1 MNDIKTYDSSSIPK
15 GDFFHKQWA
24 KSIVML
30 DGEPISSDIEDIELE
45 VPGDMKLDSVPQL
58 HEVHHSFTIELSKE
72 ESDKLS
78 RMLWL
83 DKMEWLTHQLNTV
96 WKNKFFKT

>member
-1 MNDIKTYDSSSIPK
+1 MNDIKIYDSSSIPK

-24 KSIVML
+24 NPIVML
-30 DGEPISSDIEDIELE
+30 DGEHISSDIEDIELE

>member
-1 MNDIKTYDSSSIPK
+1 MNDIKIYDSSSIPK

-24 KSIVML
+24 RPIVMP

-45 VPGDMKLDSVPQL
+45 VPGDMKLDSVPKL
-58 HEVHHSFTIELSKE
+58 HECHSFTIEIVKE
-72 ESDKLS
+72 GSEKLS

-96 WKNKFFKT
+96 WKNKFFKK

>member
-1 MNDIKTYDSSSIPK
+1 MNDIKIYDSSSIPK
-15 GDFFHKQWA
+15 GDFFHKQWE
-24 KSIVML
+24 KTIVML

-58 HEVHHSFTIELSKE
+58 HEEHSFTIELSKE

>member
-1 MNDIKTYDSSSIPK
+1 MNDIKIYDSSSIPK

-24 KSIVML
+24 RPIVML

-45 VPGDMKLDSVPQL
+45 IPGDMKLDSVPQL
-58 HEVHHSFTIELSKE
+58 HEEHSFTIELGKD

>member
-1 MNDIKTYDSSSIPK
+1 MNDVKIYDSSSIPK
-15 GDFFHKQWA
+15 GDFFHRQWA
-24 KSIVML
+24 KPIVML
-30 DGEPISSDIEDIELE
+30 DGEHISSDIEDIELE

-96 WKNKFFKT
+96 WKNKFFKA

>member
-1 MNDIKTYDSSSIPK
+1 MNDIKIYDSSSIQK
-15 GDFFHKQWA
+15 GDFFHKQLA
-24 KSIVML
+24 NPIVMP
-30 DGEPISSDIEDIELE
+30 DGEAISSDIEDIELE
-45 VPGDMKLDSVPQL
+45 VPGDMKLESVPQL
-58 HEVHHSFTIELSKE
+58 HEEHSFTIELGKE

-96 WKNKFFKT
+96 WKNKFFKK

>member
-1 MNDIKTYDSSSIPK
+1 MNDIKIYDSSSIPN
-15 GDFFHKQWA
+15 GDLFHKQWA
-24 KSIVML
+24 RPIVML

-45 VPGDMKLDSVPQL
+45 IPGDMKLDSVPQL
-58 HEVHHSFTIELSKE
+58 HEEHSFTIELGKE

>member
-1 MNDIKTYDSSSIPK
+1 MNDIKIYDSSSIPK
-15 GDFFHKQWA
+15 GDFFRKQWA
-24 KSIVML
+24 KPIVML

-58 HEVHHSFTIELSKE
+58 HELHHSFTIELSKE

-83 DKMEWLTHQLNTV
+83 DKTEWLTHQLNTV

>member
-1 MNDIKTYDSSSIPK
+1 MNDIKIYDSSSIPK
-15 GDFFHKQWA
+15 GDLFHKQWA

-58 HEVHHSFTIELSKE
+58 HEEHSFTIELGKE

>member
-1 MNDIKTYDSSSIPK
+1 MNDIKIYDSSSIPK

-24 KSIVML
+24 KTIVML
-30 DGEPISSDIEDIELE
+30 DGETISSDIEDIELE
-45 VPGDMKLDSVPQL
+45 IPGDMKLDSVPQL
-58 HEVHHSFTIELSKE
+58 HELHHSFTIELSKE

-78 RMLWL
+78 RMPWL

-96 WKNKFFKT
+96 WKNKFFKK

>member
-1 MNDIKTYDSSSIPK
+1 MNDIKIYDSSSIPK
-15 GDFFHKQWA
+15 GDLFHKQWA

-58 HEVHHSFTIELSKE
+58 HEEHSFTIELSKE

>member
-1 MNDIKTYDSSSIPK
+1 
-15 GDFFHKQWA
+15 
-24 KSIVML
+24 ML

-58 HEVHHSFTIELSKE
+58 HEEHSFTIELGKE

>member
-1 MNDIKTYDSSSIPK
+1 MNDIKIYDSSSIPK

-24 KSIVML
+24 KTIVML

-58 HEVHHSFTIELSKE
+58 HEELPSQSSLARRNPTSYPE
-72 ESDKLS
+72 CSGWTRWNGS
-78 RMLWL
+78 RIS
-83 DKMEWLTHQLNTV
+83 
-96 WKNKFFKT
+96 

>member
-1 MNDIKTYDSSSIPK
+1 MNDIKIYDSSSIPK
-15 GDFFHKQWA
+15 GDLFHKQWA
-24 KSIVML
+24 KPIVMP

-58 HEVHHSFTIELSKE
+58 HEEHSFTIELGKE

>member
-1 MNDIKTYDSSSIPK
+1 MNDIKIYDSSSIPK

-24 KSIVML
+24 KPIVML

-72 ESDKLS
+72 ESDKLF

-83 DKMEWLTHQLNTV
+83 DKMKWLTHQLNTV

>member
-1 MNDIKTYDSSSIPK
+1 MNDIKIYDSSSIPK
-15 GDFFHKQWA
+15 GDFFHKQCVKTIA
-24 KSIVML
+24 MP
-30 DGEPISSDIEDIELE
+30 DGETISSDIEDIELE
-45 VPGDMKLDSVPQL
+45 IPGDMKLDSVPQL
-58 HEVHHSFTIELSKE
+58 HEEYSFTIELSKE

>member
-1 MNDIKTYDSSSIPK
+1 MNDIKIYDSSSIPK

-24 KSIVML
+24 KTIAMP
-30 DGEPISSDIEDIELE
+30 DGETISSDIEDIELE
-45 VPGDMKLDSVPQL
+45 IPGDMKLDSVPQL
-58 HEVHHSFTIELSKE
+58 HEEHTFTIELSKE

-96 WKNKFFKT
+96 WKNKFFKK

>member
-1 MNDIKTYDSSSIPK
+1 MNDIKIYDSSSIPK
-15 GDFFHKQWA
+15 GDFFYKQWA
-24 KSIVML
+24 KPIVML
-30 DGEPISSDIEDIELE
+30 DGEHISSDIEDIELE

-58 HEVHHSFTIELSKE
+58 HEEHSFTIELGKE

>member
-1 MNDIKTYDSSSIPK
+1 MNDIKIYDSSSIPK
-15 GDFFHKQWA
+15 GDFFHKQWT
-24 KSIVML
+24 KTIVMP
-30 DGEPISSDIEDIELE
+30 DGEHISSDIEDIELE

-58 HEVHHSFTIELSKE
+58 HEVHHSFTIELGKE

>member
-1 MNDIKTYDSSSIPK
+1 MNDIKIYDSSSIPK

-24 KSIVML
+24 KPIVML
-30 DGEPISSDIEDIELE
+30 DGEPISSDREHIELE

-96 WKNKFFKT
+96 WKNKFFKA

>member
-1 MNDIKTYDSSSIPK
+1 MNDIKIYDSSSIPK
-15 GDFFHKQWA
+15 GDLFHKQWA
-24 KSIVML
+24 KTIVMP
-30 DGEPISSDIEDIELE
+30 DGEAISSDIEDIELE
-45 VPGDMKLDSVPQL
+45 VPCDMKLDSVPQL
-58 HEVHHSFTIELSKE
+58 HEEHSFTIELGKE
-72 ESDKLS
+72 ESDKIY

>member
-1 MNDIKTYDSSSIPK
+1 MNDIKIYDSSSIPK

-24 KSIVML
+24 KPIVML
-30 DGEPISSDIEDIELE
+30 DGEHISSDIEDIELE

-96 WKNKFFKT
+96 WKNKFFKA

>member
-1 MNDIKTYDSSSIPK
+1 MNDIKIYDSSSIPK

-45 VPGDMKLDSVPQL
+45 IPGDMKLDSVPQL
-58 HEVHHSFTIELSKE
+58 HELHHSFTIELSKE

-78 RMLWL
+78 RMLRL

>member
-1 MNDIKTYDSSSIPK
+1 MNDIKIYDSSSIPK

-24 KSIVML
+24 RPIVML
-30 DGEPISSDIEDIELE
+30 DGESISSDIEDIELE

-58 HEVHHSFTIELSKE
+58 HEEHSFTIELGKE

-96 WKNKFFKT
+96 WKNKFFKK

>member
-1 MNDIKTYDSSSIPK
+1 MNDIKIYDSSSIPK
-15 GDFFHKQWA
+15 GDFFYKQWA
-24 KSIVML
+24 NPIIML

-45 VPGDMKLDSVPQL
+45 VPDDMKLDSVPQL
-58 HEVHHSFTIELSKE
+58 HEVHHSFTIELGKE

>member
-1 MNDIKTYDSSSIPK
+1 MNDIKIYDSSSIPK

-24 KSIVML
+24 KTIVML

-45 VPGDMKLDSVPQL
+45 VPGDMKLGSVPQL
-58 HEVHHSFTIELSKE
+58 HEGHSFTIELGKE

>member
-1 MNDIKTYDSSSIPK
+1 MNDIKIYDSSSIPK

-24 KSIVML
+24 KTIVML
-30 DGEPISSDIEDIELE
+30 DGEPISSDIENIELE
-45 VPGDMKLDSVPQL
+45 IPGDMKLDSVPQL
-58 HEVHHSFTIELSKE
+58 HEEHSFTIELGKE

-78 RMLWL
+78 KMLWL

-96 WKNKFFKT
+96 WKNKFFKK

>member
-1 MNDIKTYDSSSIPK
+1 MNDINIYDSSSIPK
-15 GDFFHKQWA
+15 GDFFHKKWA
-24 KSIVML
+24 KTIVMP
-30 DGEPISSDIEDIELE
+30 DGEHISSDIEDIELE

-58 HEVHHSFTIELSKE
+58 HEEHSFTIELGKE
-72 ESDKLS
+72 ESDNLS
-78 RMLWL
+78 RMLRL

>member
-1 MNDIKTYDSSSIPK
+1 MNDIKIYDSSSIPK

-24 KSIVML
+24 KTIVML
-30 DGEPISSDIEDIELE
+30 DGETISSDIEDIELE

-58 HEVHHSFTIELSKE
+58 HEEHSFTIELSKE

>member
-1 MNDIKTYDSSSIPK
+1 MTSRYTT
-15 GDFFHKQWA
+15 
-24 KSIVML
+24 
-30 DGEPISSDIEDIELE
+30 
-45 VPGDMKLDSVPQL
+45 
-58 HEVHHSFTIELSKE
+58 HHPSRRETSFTIELGKE

>member
-1 MNDIKTYDSSSIPK
+1 MNDIKIYDSSSIPK

-24 KSIVML
+24 KTIVML
-30 DGEPISSDIEDIELE
+30 DGETISSDIEDIELE
-45 VPGDMKLDSVPQL
+45 IPGDMKLDSVPQL
-58 HEVHHSFTIELSKE
+58 HEEHSFTIELGKE
-72 ESDKLS
+72 ESDKIS

>member
-1 MNDIKTYDSSSIPK
+1 MNDIKIYDSSSIPK
-15 GDFFHKQWA
+15 GDLFHKQWA
-24 KSIVML
+24 KTIVMP
-30 DGEPISSDIEDIELE
+30 DGEPISSDIEHIELE

-58 HEVHHSFTIELSKE
+58 HEEHSFTIELGKE

>member
-1 MNDIKTYDSSSIPK
+1 MNDIKIYDSSSIPK
-15 GDFFHKQWA
+15 GDLFHKQWA
-24 KSIVML
+24 KTIVML

-58 HEVHHSFTIELSKE
+58 HEEHSFTIELGKE

>member
-1 MNDIKTYDSSSIPK
+1 MNDIKIYDSSSIPK

-96 WKNKFFKT
+96 WKNKFFKA